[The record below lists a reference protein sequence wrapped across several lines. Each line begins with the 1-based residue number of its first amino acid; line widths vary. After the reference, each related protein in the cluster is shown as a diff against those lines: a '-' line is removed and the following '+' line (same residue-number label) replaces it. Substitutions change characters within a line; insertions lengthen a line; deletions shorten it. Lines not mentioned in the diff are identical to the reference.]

1 MTNNKSEPRRGE
13 TPGGGD
19 VRADVTR
26 VLKDILERRTK
37 SDGAAWTEGTS
48 LKDTGLDSFD
58 AIECIFELEEHYA
71 IDIDFNANDPD
82 AKLET
87 IGDFIDLATR
97 AIVAGR
103 GR

>member
-1 MTNNKSEPRRGE
+1 MTKDDSERSLGGA
-13 TPGGGD
+13 PGGGD

-37 SDGAAWTEGTS
+37 SDGADWTERTS

-103 GR
+103 TR